1 MISDGNHCRETYV
14 CFQAT
19 YVFVAYRVMKTR
31 SPSMTLVNQKHSNKK
46 GTQHLCCSNGD
57 GSDDGDDDS
66 DDDGDEGDGDEGV
79 SL

>member
-1 MISDGNHCRETYV
+1 
-14 CFQAT
+14 
-19 YVFVAYRVMKTR
+19 
-31 SPSMTLVNQKHSNKK
+31 MTLVDQKHSNKK
-46 GTQHLCCSNGD
+46 ETQHLCCSNGD